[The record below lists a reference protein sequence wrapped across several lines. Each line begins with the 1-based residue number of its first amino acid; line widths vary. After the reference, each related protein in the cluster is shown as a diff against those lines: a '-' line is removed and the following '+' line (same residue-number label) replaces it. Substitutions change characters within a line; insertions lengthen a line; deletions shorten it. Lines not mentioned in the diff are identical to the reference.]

1 MSSPAAT
8 APSSVNDVSTT
19 PDDTDRRAVVDGLLR
34 APPASVGVDSGEIL
48 AMLDDF
54 DAAGLEVHGMML
66 HRHGHV
72 VAEGWRWPYRA
83 DRPRILHSATKSF
96 VACAIGFAVDE
107 GRLALSDK
115 VVSFFPDEL
124 PEIVGDRLAAMT
136 VEDLLTMRTGHAG
149 ETSGAVW
156 RGIDTSWIAEFFK
169 IPLVHAPGTTYV
181 YTSAASY
188 MLGAILM
195 RVARQRLHD
204 YLRPRLFQPLG
215 IEDETW
221 DIGPDGINPG
231 GNGLTAKT
239 ADLLKLGVLHAQ
251 GGRWEGRQILPAWWV
266 AEATRAHGG
275 ADSEYGYHWHIRPK
289 EAYSALGIFSQAAIV
304 WPATGTT
311 LCITGAIDGSKRLF
325 PHVDAH
331 LRAAA
336 RDALPEDDA
345 PAAAARDALLSG
357 RLASWR
363 TPRPLPGAPSS
374 PVAAAVGGRVYAM
387 EPNEQG
393 ILTLRLDFHSDRCD
407 ILVTDGGGSHG
418 VSAGLSKWIEGTT
431 TMPGRD
437 LHHGYELRGATV
449 VAGAGW
455 VDDDTLAMEWIF
467 AETAFRDTVVL
478 RFDGDRV
485 TFGRRVNIN
494 SGARSLPELKG
505 AAGHATLDGAASS

>member
-1 MSSPAAT
+1 MSSPSVAV
-8 APSSVNDVSTT
+8 PQLVNDASAG
-19 PDDTDRRAVVDGLLR
+19 PEEGGRRAHFDGLLR
-34 APPASVGVDSGEIL
+34 ASPASVGVDAGEIL

-54 DAAGLEVHGMML
+54 DAAGLEVHSMML

-83 DRPRILHSATKSF
+83 ERPRILHSATKSF

-124 PEIVGDRLAAMT
+124 PAVVSDRLAAMT

-149 ETSGAVW
+149 ETSGSVW
-156 RGIDTSWIAEFFK
+156 RGIDTSWIIEFFK

-188 MLGAILM
+188 MLGAVLM
-195 RVARQRLHD
+195 RGTQQRLHD

-221 DIGPDGINPG
+221 DVGPDGINPG

-239 ADLLKLGVLHAQ
+239 VDLLKLGVLHAQ
-251 GGRWEGRQILPAWWV
+251 HGKWEGRQILPAWWV
-266 AEATRAHGG
+266 AESTRAHGG

-289 EAYSALGIFSQAAIV
+289 EAYSALGIFTQAAIV
-304 WPATGTT
+304 FPASGTT

-331 LRAAA
+331 LRAAVH
-336 RDALPEDDA
+336 DALSQDD
-345 PAAAARDALLSG
+345 PLAAAGRDALLST
-357 RLASWR
+357 RLDSWR
-363 TPRPLPGAPSS
+363 APRPLPGSPSS
-374 PVAAAVGGRVYAM
+374 PIASAIGGKVYAI

-393 ILTLRLDFHSDRCD
+393 ILTMQLTFGDGRCD
-407 ILVTDGGGSHG
+407 ILVNDGEGSHA
-418 VSAGLSKWIEGTT
+418 VSAGLSGWIEGTT
-431 TMPGRD
+431 TMPGRE
-437 LHHGYELRGATV
+437 LHHGYELSGAVV

-455 VDDDTLAMEWIF
+455 QDDDTLAMEWIF
-467 AETAFRDTVVL
+467 AETAFRDTVTL
-478 RFDGDRV
+478 RFDGDHL
-485 TFGRRVNIN
+485 TFSRRVNIN
-494 SGARSLPELKG
+494 SAARSLPDLRG
-505 AAGHATLDGAASS
+505 TAGR